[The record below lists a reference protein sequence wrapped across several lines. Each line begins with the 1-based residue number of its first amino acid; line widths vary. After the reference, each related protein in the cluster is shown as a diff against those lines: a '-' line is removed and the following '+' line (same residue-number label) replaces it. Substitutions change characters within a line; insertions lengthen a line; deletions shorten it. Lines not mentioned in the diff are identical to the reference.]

1 MTFKWINNAIFHC
14 FSSHHQCS
22 SSNCTNLPLIW
33 CPLTTTVWSTL
44 SKSIIDWCPPPST
57 SFTSGAMSSLL
68 KINQKFLSKSS
79 WSIRG
84 NGSNNNNS
92 NNSGNS
98 NSNSR
103 GGNQRSSVPYSVNKF
118 ALSPLNQTGNHTIA
132 PSGKVGHTFDSKRRP
147 NVSNNGSQRGV
158 EARLSSAY
166 DKRQTLQYDAQSTPT
181 RASNNSRI
189 SRANQSPHQLV
200 INQHHFNNH
209 SSSLKRSKGMSHSIT
224 DLRELKEKPKKHFST
239 NDESDE
245 FQLEIKE
252 RRIDM
257 YIAEIEM
264 EPLFQLGSTIRWAF
278 WIFICKQLTRSK
290 PFCLYALCRSR
301 LLWVCFNG
309 SNSLSVITLIHLLTS
324 YIILSS
330 FPIYFT
336 MSRSIFS
343 NNSNT
348 DSKYDHLLVELE
360 TSDTSTVALV
370 LRLTL
375 HFLLLFLKLNQFTN
389 CSFFTFKGN
398 LRWRWTWSIYGKA
411 WPANKESRQRH
422 WADVQLPLSG
432 FCWLHSRVA

>member
-278 WIFICKQLTRSK
+278 WIFICKPDPNRFVYMHYAGPAYFGFVLTVVIAWVLLHWFTYLPVISSYLLSLSTSQWVAQYSQTIQILIANTIICSLNWK
-290 PFCLYALCRSR
+290 HQTPAQ
-301 LLWVCFNG
+301 LLWC
-309 SNSLSVITLIHLLTS
+309 
-324 YIILSS
+324 
-330 FPIYFT
+330 
-336 MSRSIFS
+336 
-343 NNSNT
+343 
-348 DSKYDHLLVELE
+348 
-360 TSDTSTVALV
+360 
-370 LRLTL
+370 
-375 HFLLLFLKLNQFTN
+375 
-389 CSFFTFKGN
+389 
-398 LRWRWTWSIYGKA
+398 
-411 WPANKESRQRH
+411 
-422 WADVQLPLSG
+422 
-432 FCWLHSRVA
+432 